1 MLKLTSYLQL
11 DEDLNLLVDLQTG
24 TETPLTFS
32 EAAVLAAL
40 LQQCD
45 KVLGKEVLLA
55 AGWPDRVVAPTS
67 LTQCVSTLRKKLQ
80 PYDDIQL
87 NTLARQGYQLQI
99 NEPQNEV
106 EVASTASSPQTDA
119 SEEAPSSKRLP
130 ILLAC
135 IVLLVLLAIAAG
147 YYWLNSAYRWQHET
161 SIPLNI
167 GGQKGQAQ
175 LIYRLGTDRPAPW
188 RWQKHIAPESNHIAG
203 FGNFSAYAMA
213 DNGIYSLALC
223 PGGDYRNCSGKG
235 LMNIV
240 AVDDKPAGL
249 DMTKFLPLMQAMENR
264 VSYNK
269 IIIPEGMCKKSD
281 VNEHNYQADV
291 YFPVAGKLLERYDI
305 NMSLVYDTDKSGSF
319 YFSSCLTDQDC
330 LTAPIKYTF
339 RGDFTQDKTKIGDWQ
354 VDAFHIQVKCKN
366 LYNPEMINPSAA
378 YFFRNIRKD
387 DIQDDQLTFYRLYQ
401 NEASA
406 IWIIPRM
413 GNIVVW
419 TKYQKVGL

>member
-1 MLKLTSYLQL
+1 
-11 DEDLNLLVDLQTG
+11 
-24 TETPLTFS
+24 
-32 EAAVLAAL
+32 
-40 LQQCD
+40 
-45 KVLGKEVLLA
+45 
-55 AGWPDRVVAPTS
+55 
-67 LTQCVSTLRKKLQ
+67 
-80 PYDDIQL
+80 
-87 NTLARQGYQLQI
+87 
-99 NEPQNEV
+99 
-106 EVASTASSPQTDA
+106 
-119 SEEAPSSKRLP
+119 
-130 ILLAC
+130 
-135 IVLLVLLAIAAG
+135 
-147 YYWLNSAYRWQHET
+147 
-161 SIPLNI
+161 
-167 GGQKGQAQ
+167 
-175 LIYRLGTDRPAPW
+175 
-188 RWQKHIAPESNHIAG
+188 
-203 FGNFSAYAMA
+203 
-213 DNGIYSLALC
+213 
-223 PGGDYRNCSGKG
+223 
-235 LMNIV
+235 MNIV